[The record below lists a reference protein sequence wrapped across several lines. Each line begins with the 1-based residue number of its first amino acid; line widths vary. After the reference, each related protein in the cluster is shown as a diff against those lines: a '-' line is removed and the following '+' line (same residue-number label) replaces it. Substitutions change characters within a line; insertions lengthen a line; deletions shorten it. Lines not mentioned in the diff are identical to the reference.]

1 MIVRKVLW
9 DINVQCDNMRKARIP
24 GIILIDREEQN
35 SIIIDIAAPAEVRVR
50 KIERREWLRTRT

>member
-24 GIILIDREEQN
+24 GIIVIDREEQN

-50 KIERREWLRTRT
+50 KIERG